1 MSDKPDDIDH
11 DQDFTEMDLD
21 ETSALLNSISFEGLD
36 PTDFEEFCRDLLI
49 DQGFVNV
56 DWRKGTPKQASPSDR
71 GRDLVGQLER
81 RDVDGHVHYET
92 WFVDCKHYKTG
103 VPPEAL
109 NGLTTWA
116 QTERPDV
123 ALVIC
128 SGYLSNTAKDWLDQ
142 YQKNNRPPFRLRY
155 WERPQLSSMISANM
169 DLAWTH
175 GISHSELR
183 KMADIQAAENEMFE

>member
-1 MSDKPDDIDH
+1 
-11 DQDFTEMDLD
+11 
-21 ETSALLNSISFEGLD
+21 
-36 PTDFEEFCRDLLI
+36 
-49 DQGFVNV
+49 V

-81 RDVDGHVHYET
+81 RDVDGHVHCET

-123 ALVIC
+123 ALVVC
-128 SGYLSNTAKDWLDQ
+128 SGYLSNAAKDWLDQ

-155 WERPQLSSMISANM
+155 SERPQLSSMISANM
-169 DLAWTH
+169 DLAWKH

-183 KMADIQAAENEMFE
+183 KMVDIQAAENEMFEKVWYGRKPAEGSERAARSIQSSRRRCAKSCSRWNRSMARMS